1 MREFRGVMSSSRW
14 TALAVL
20 VCSAVLSAQSG
31 VPAPPRSVDQLH
43 HDIDAILGSPL
54 LQHGLWGV
62 VVKPV
67 DRDET
72 WYTKNGNTLMM
83 PASSLKVVTLAIAA
97 EKLGWDYRFETK
109 VFAVGNV
116 SGGTLNGDLVVVGS
130 GDPSLDDWD
139 GNATRVFSDWA
150 TQLKAAGITTIS
162 GRIVGDDNAFE
173 DEMIGQG
180 WAWDDL
186 PAGFAAGVSA
196 LQFNEGNVQIRL
208 GPGDAVGDRAI
219 ATISPDFSGLTLKN
233 LIVTAPADSVGNV
246 TRRRLPGSSRLELR
260 GTLPLRG
267 HPYAQTASVDNPT
280 LYYANALRAALLADG
295 ISVGGPAVDIDDM
308 PSPPS
313 HERLQPLI
321 TYQSPPLSMLATT
334 MMKLSQNQFAEA
346 MFKTV
351 GSGISEL
358 ARTAERDTLQ
368 SWGIDPA
375 TVILADGSGLSRYNY
390 ITPETM
396 VAVLTHVAHSDRLR
410 TMYQSTLPIAGRD
423 GTLELRMK
431 GTIAEARAFVKT
443 GSMNGVR
450 TAAGYVQT
458 ADGQTLVFAIFANN
472 FSNSSAV
479 INAAT
484 DEIIVRLASYRSR

>member
-1 MREFRGVMSSSRW
+1 MTSRRW
-14 TALAVL
+14 TAALAAL
-20 VCSAVLSAQSG
+20 ACSVVLSAQSV
-31 VPAPPRSVDQLH
+31 VPAVPALPRSVDQLR

-72 WYTKNGNTLMM
+72 WYSKNGNTLMM
-83 PASSLKVVTLAIAA
+83 PASTLKVVTLAVAA
-97 EKLGWDYRFETK
+97 ERLGWDFRFETK
-109 VFAVGNV
+109 LFAVGTV
-116 SGGTLNGDLVVVGS
+116 SGGTLHGDLVVVGS

-139 GNATRVFSDWA
+139 GNATQVFGDWA
-150 TQLKAAGITTIS
+150 TRLKAAGITAID
-162 GRIVGDDNAFE
+162 GRIVGDDHAFE
-173 DEMIGQG
+173 AEKIGAG

-186 PAGFAAGVSA
+186 PAGFAAGVGA
-196 LQFNEGNVQIRL
+196 LQFNEGNAQLRL
-208 GPGDAVGDRAI
+208 APGDAVGDKAI
-219 ATISPDFSGLTLKN
+219 VTISPDFAGLTLKN
-233 LIVTAPADSVGNV
+233 MIVTGPPDSVGNV

-260 GTLPLRG
+260 GSLPLRG
-267 HPYAQTASVDNPT
+267 RPYSQTVSVDNPT
-280 LYYANALRAALLADG
+280 RYFVNALRAALLADG
-295 ISVGGPAVDIDDM
+295 IAITGPAVDIDDL

-313 HERLQPLI
+313 RDHIAPLI

-346 MFKTV
+346 LFKTV
-351 GSGISEL
+351 GGG
-358 ARTAERDTLQ
+358 TAEGARMAQRDTLQ
-368 SWGIDPA
+368 SWGIDPS
-375 TVILADGSGLSRYNY
+375 TVIVADASGLSRYNY
-390 ITPETM
+390 VTPETM
-396 VAVLTHVAHSDRLR
+396 VAVLTHVFRSERLR
-410 TMYQSTLPIAGRD
+410 AVYQATLPIAGRD

-431 GTIAEARAFVKT
+431 GTVAEGRAFVKT

-458 ADGQTLVFAIFANN
+458 ADGQPLVFAIMANN
-472 FSNSSAV
+472 FANSPAV

>member
-1 MREFRGVMSSSRW
+1 MSSRRCAAALV
-14 TALAVL
+14 ALA
-20 VCSAVLSAQSG
+20 CSAVLSAQSA
-31 VPAPPRSVDQLH
+31 VPVPPRSLDQLR

-62 VVKPV
+62 VIKPV

-72 WYTKNGNTLMM
+72 WYAKNGNTLMM
-83 PASSLKVVTLAIAA
+83 PASTLKVVTLAAAA
-97 EKLGWDYRFETK
+97 EKLGWDFRFETK
-109 VFAVGNV
+109 VFAVGTV
-116 SGGTLNGDLVVVGS
+116 SGGTLHGDLVVVGS

-139 GNATRVFSDWA
+139 GNATRLFDDWA
-150 TQLKAAGITTIS
+150 TQLKAAGITAIE
-162 GRIVGDDNAFE
+162 GRIVGDDNAFD
-173 DEMIGQG
+173 DETIGFG

-196 LQFNEGNVQIRL
+196 LQFNEGNVQLRL
-208 GPGDAVGDRAI
+208 GPGDAVGDKAI
-219 ATISPDFSGLTLKN
+219 ATISPSFAGLTLKN
-233 LIVTAPADSVGNV
+233 MIVTGPPDSVGNV

-260 GTLPLRG
+260 GSLPLRG
-267 HPYAQTASVDNPT
+267 RPYSQTASVDNPT
-280 LYYANALRAALLADG
+280 LYFVSALRASLVADG
-295 ISVGGPAVDIDDM
+295 VAVSGPAVDIDDL

-313 HERLQPLI
+313 RDRLAPLI

-346 MFKTV
+346 FFKTV
-351 GSGISEL
+351 GGGTAEA
-358 ARTAERDTLQ
+358 ARMAERDTLQ

-375 TVILADGSGLSRYNY
+375 TIVLADGSGLSRFNY

-396 VAVLTHVAHSDRLR
+396 VAVLTHVAQTERLR
-410 TMYQSTLPIAGRD
+410 AAYQSTLPIAGRD

-431 GTIAEARAFVKT
+431 GTLAEGRAFVKT

-458 ADGQTLVFAIFANN
+458 ADGQMLVFAILANN
-472 FSNSSAV
+472 FANSSAV

>member
-1 MREFRGVMSSSRW
+1 MRESRSVMSSRRCGALI
-14 TALAVL
+14 ALA
-20 VCSAVLSAQSG
+20 CSAVLSAQSA
-31 VPAPPRSVDQLH
+31 VPAPLRSVDQLQ

-62 VVKPV
+62 VVQPI

-72 WYTKNGNTLMM
+72 WYAKNGNTLMM
-83 PASSLKVVTLAIAA
+83 PASALKVVTLAAAA
-97 EKLGWDYRFETK
+97 EKLGWDFHYETK

-116 SGGTLNGDLVVVGS
+116 SGGTLHGDLVVVGS

-139 GNATRVFSDWA
+139 GNATRLFGDWA
-150 TQLKAAGITTIS
+150 TQLKAAGITAIS
-162 GRIVGDDNAFE
+162 GRIVGDDDAFD
-173 DEMIGQG
+173 DETIGFG

-196 LQFNEGNVQIRL
+196 LQFNEGNVQLRL

-219 ATISPDFSGLTLKN
+219 ATISPDFAGMTLKN
-233 LIVTAPADSVGNV
+233 MIVTGPPDSVANV

-260 GTLPLRG
+260 GSLPLRG
-267 HPYAQTASVDNPT
+267 RPYSQTASVDNPT
-280 LYYANALRAALLADG
+280 LYFVNALRASLLADG
-295 ISVGGPAVDIDDM
+295 IAVSGPAVDIDDL
-308 PSPPS
+308 PSPPLRG
-313 HERLQPLI
+313 RLAPLI

-346 MFKTV
+346 LFKTL
-351 GSGISEL
+351 GGGTAEG
-358 ARTAERDTLQ
+358 ARMAERDALQ

-375 TVILADGSGLSRYNY
+375 TVIIADGSGLSRYNY

-396 VAVLTHVAHSDRLR
+396 VAVLTHVARSERLR
-410 TMYQSTLPIAGRD
+410 AAYQSTMPIAGRD

-431 GTIAEARAFVKT
+431 GTVAEGRAFVKT

-458 ADGQTLVFAIFANN
+458 ADGQTLVFAILANN
-472 FSNSSAV
+472 FANSPAV

-484 DEIIVRLASYRSR
+484 DEIIVRLASSRSR

>member
-1 MREFRGVMSSSRW
+1 MSSRSSAALV
-14 TALAVL
+14 ALA
-20 VCSAVLSAQSG
+20 CSVVLSAQSA
-31 VPAPPRSVDQLH
+31 VPSTPRSVDQLQ

-54 LQHGLWGV
+54 LEHSLWGI

-67 DRDET
+67 DRDDV
-72 WYTKNGNTLMM
+72 WYAKNGNTLMM
-83 PASSLKVVTLAIAA
+83 PASSLKVLTLAAAA
-97 EKLGWDYRFETK
+97 EKLGWEYRYETK
-109 VFAVGNV
+109 VFAIGPIEAGV
-116 SGGTLNGDLVVVGS
+116 LHGDLVVVGS

-139 GNATRVFSDWA
+139 GDATRVFGDWA
-150 TQLKAAGITTIS
+150 AQLKGAGISTIS
-162 GRIVGDDNAFE
+162 GRVVGDDHAFD
-173 DEMIGQG
+173 DETIGFG

-186 PAGFAAGVSA
+186 PAGFAAGVGA
-196 LQFNEGNVQIRL
+196 LQFNEGNVQLRL

-219 ATISPDFSGLTLKN
+219 VTITPDFAGLTLNN
-233 LIVTAPADSVGNV
+233 LIVTGPPDTIGNV

-267 HPYAQTASVDNPT
+267 RPYSQTASVDNPT
-280 LYYANALRAALLADG
+280 LYFVNALRAALIADG
-295 ISVGGPAVDIDDM
+295 ITITGPATDIDDL
-308 PSPPS
+308 PIPPS
-313 HERLQPLI
+313 HDRLTPI
-321 TYQSPPLSMLATT
+321 AAYQSPPLSMLATT

-346 MFKTV
+346 LFKTL
-351 GSGISEL
+351 GGGTAEA
-358 ARTAERDTLQ
+358 ARMAERDTLQ

-390 ITPETM
+390 ITAQTM
-396 VAVLTHVAHSDRLR
+396 VAVLTHAARSERLR
-410 TMYQSTLPIAGRD
+410 ATYQSTLPIAGRD

-431 GTIAEARAFVKT
+431 GTPAEGRAFVKT

-458 ADGQTLVFAIFANN
+458 ADGQMLVFAILANN
-472 FSNSSAV
+472 FANSSAV